1 MLRSI
6 LCALTLLIAAPANA
20 QAVLDCGGWQASA
33 RNIPEPW
40 DRHTRTFANGEVRV
54 TLLDTIEPAAGAFY
68 LMIIAPPYD
77 ELGSRT
83 CAIIAGE
90 AGGMGLG
97 GIFYDQLGA
106 SYDPGIGL
114 TVRVPVSLFAPSTG
128 GFDPAILAVVINQA
142 TGVIAPRYEIP

>member
-6 LCALTLLIAAPANA
+6 LCALTLMFAAPAGA

-40 DRHTRTFANGEVRV
+40 DRHSRTFANGNVRV
-54 TLLDTIEPAAGAFY
+54 TMLDTVEPAAGAFY
-68 LMIIAPPYD
+68 LMIIAPPFD
-77 ELGSRT
+77 ELGSRN
-83 CAIIAGE
+83 CAVIGSE

-97 GIFYDQLGA
+97 GMIFDQLDA
-106 SYDPGIGL
+106 TYDPGIGL

>member
-6 LCALTLLIAAPANA
+6 LCALTLLIAAPAAA
-20 QAVLDCGGWQASA
+20 QSVLDCSGWQASA

-40 DRHTRTFANGEVRV
+40 QDNSRTFANGDIRV

-68 LMIIAPPYD
+68 LIVIAPPWD

-83 CAIIAGE
+83 CAIIASDE
-90 AGGMGLG
+90 GGMGLA
-97 GIFYDQLGA
+97 GIFFDQLGA

-114 TVRVPVSLFAPSTG
+114 TLRVPVQLFAPATG
-128 GFDPAILAVVINQA
+128 GFDPAILAVVINQS